1 MQSLNPRKPAL
12 GSPVSTPAVQPIGYE
27 PKLQS
32 RMSTNASD
40 QVLFDRI
47 VATPR
52 RETGGSVAANRTDY
66 QQSWAFCLLL
76 TLHEQGEDYTVLLDF
91 HDDVVVLDSAVDP
104 KEMEFYQVKSKSSGN
119 WTITQLLACPKGE
132 EKAGNSICGK
142 MYANKVA
149 FPQVTKSVNFVTNAP
164 FKVRLKDAAKDAEV
178 DQFELKQLAKEISD
192 RYADALMQEHKL
204 SGPPDE
210 VTTNFRREALPH
222 QGHQDQAQGRLATF
236 LEKQKPNGRFAVSA
250 AFRAIASVIA
260 KKTGDERKPAN
271 RDDLLLFKAI
281 TRANFAAMLG
291 DIMKDD
297 DADRWQ
303 DVSAALLVENY
314 PYGAVQR
321 IRGAWNMYEVQKMD
335 ASNTPVQ
342 RVKEFAVRVAAEFA
356 ARKPEFTIRQLID
369 EGAPRVRQLLGT
381 ATPFDDH
388 YLTAALLYHCHEDKP
403 LPPASA

>member
-1 MQSLNPRKPAL
+1 M
-12 GSPVSTPAVQPIGYE
+12 I
-27 PKLQS
+27 
-32 RMSTNASD
+32 TNATS
-40 QVLFDRI
+40 QTLLDRI

-76 TLHEQGEDYTVLLDF
+76 TLHEQDKDYAVLLDF
-91 HDDVVVLDSAVDP
+91 HDDVVVLDSGADP

-119 WTITQLLACPKGE
+119 WTISQLLACSKNE
-132 EKAGNSICGK
+132 LKAGNSICGK

-164 FKVRLKDAAKDAEV
+164 FKVRLKDAAKDTEV
-178 DQFELKQLAKEISD
+178 DQFELKQLAQEISD
-192 RYADALMQEHKL
+192 RYAEAIKQEHRL
-204 SGPPDE
+204 NGPPDE
-210 VTTNFRREALPH
+210 VPTNFRREALPH

-236 LEKQKPNGRFAVSA
+236 LEKQKPNGRFPVSA

-271 RDDLLLFKAI
+271 RDDMLLFKAV
-281 TRANFAAMLG
+281 TRANFAAMLA
-291 DIMKDD
+291 DILTDNE
-297 DADRWQ
+297 ADRWK
-303 DVSAALLVENY
+303 DINAALLAENY

-321 IRGAWNMYEVQKMD
+321 IRGAWNIYEVQKMD

-342 RVKEFAVRVAAEFA
+342 RAKEFAVRVATEFA
-356 ARKPEFTIRQLID
+356 TEQPEFKIRQLI
-369 EGAPRVRQLLGT
+369 EQCLPRLRQLLGA

-388 YLTAALLYHCHEDKP
+388 YLTAALLYHCHEDKS
-403 LPPASA
+403 LPPTPA